1 MLSAGGIAAFP
12 LLVSFLHGLGLRP
25 FLALRRFPFPPRALP
40 LAGLAPRQSTPA
52 GRSMRTS
59 YFPLNL
65 KLLAISA
72 DKKERLACYYNRRV
86 VFPFSQPLA
95 QLRYM
100 SEIWNL
106 RVANLSFGKY

>member
-12 LLVSFLHGLGLRP
+12 LLVSFLHGLGLPISGATPIPLSAARAATRRTGP
-25 FLALRRFPFPPRALP
+25 ASIDACREKHQNFLLP
-40 LAGLAPRQSTPA
+40 SQFETL
-52 GRSMRTS
+52 GR
-59 YFPLNL
+59 
-65 KLLAISA
+65 SA

-86 VFPFSQPLA
+86 VFPLSQPLA

-106 RVANLSFGKY
+106 RAANLSFGKY